1 MIFYLIILLILIAIL
16 IGFCVWIYRLFKLYN
31 NGNRK
36 SFWIQS
42 SILAVITIILT
53 WNLQILPFSKNFHIK
68 EQTELLT
75 GKKFWSWKIYD
86 YEELGV
92 RGEGYT
98 IDIFEF
104 NDEMAEY
111 FKNPDSNF
119 FEKYPIELDYR
130 KNWTR
135 NTWKETPVIESE
147 LEYLEHSTPHYGGWK
162 GEIVEQMKFVR
173 KLANKEGSFYAYN
186 NRGEN
191 NVDFFII
198 CPNKKLIIMINHN
211 M

>member
-1 MIFYLIILLILIAIL
+1 MIFYLIIFLILVAIL
-16 IGFCVWIYRLFKLYN
+16 VGFCIWIYRLIKLYK
-31 NGNRK
+31 NGNKK

-42 SILAVITIILT
+42 TILATIIVIIT
-53 WNLQILPFSKNFHIK
+53 WNLRIFPFSKNIYIK

-75 GKKFWSWKIYD
+75 GKSFWSWELYD
-86 YEELGV
+86 YEEISV

-104 NDEMAEY
+104 DEKIAEY
-111 FKNPDSNF
+111 FKNPDSVF

-135 NTWKETPVIESE
+135 NTWKKTPVIESE
-147 LEYLEHSTPHYGGWK
+147 IEYLEHSTPHYGNWK
-162 GEIVEQMKFVR
+162 GEIVERMEFVR
-173 KLANKEGSFYAYN
+173 ELAKKEGSFYAFN

-191 NVDFFII
+191 NVDFFIL
-198 CPNKKLIIMINHN
+198 CPKEKLIIMINHN